1 MEKIKFKDGTTL
13 DITQATDNG
22 ITVVSQLSDF
32 NNVVCKFTKS
42 NLESFQILQT
52 DGTVL
57 STMEYYKPTGVVT
70 TIVGSENIQSTV
82 GIASISD
89 SELRMQSVEDA
100 INFLMLK

>member
-13 DITQATDNG
+13 DITQASSTG

-32 NNVVCKFTKS
+32 NNVVGKFTKS

-82 GIASISD
+82 EITSISE

>member
-1 MEKIKFKDGTTL
+1 MEKIKFKDGSTL
-13 DITQATDNG
+13 DITQASSSG

-32 NNVVCKFTKS
+32 KDLVGKFTKT

-70 TIVGSENIQSTV
+70 TIVGAENIQSTV
-82 GIASISD
+82 GITSINEY
-89 SELRMQSVEDA
+89 ELRMQSSEDA
-100 INFLMLK
+100 ISFLMFK